1 MERGCGCGPS
11 HAWLWKD
18 PSPSS
23 RKLKGGPPAPRL
35 WAHKRRPRCLPF
47 PHAATHTRPY
57 YLFARGPTGVGH
69 PTSSPFFSLSF
80 IHAVP
85 YACSLPHLF
94 VSWREGQRD
103 GEREQMD
110 GCRDRELQALET
122 NEASDVAV
130 AQETTVGSA
139 PDGRAE
145 APCLS
150 VEAASTAAAQK
161 PRDTAGCSAARPTP
175 SQPCIGKH
183 RSQCQCQQ
191 LPWFTSSSLLTCCP

>member
-1 MERGCGCGPS
+1 M
-11 HAWLWKD
+11 WLWAITCMALEGSISILAEIKGR
-18 PSPSS
+18 PSGATPVGPQKAAALFAFSPRGHTHPALLPLRS
-23 RKLKGGPPAPRL
+23 GPYWSGPP
-35 WAHKRRPRCLPF
+35 
-47 PHAATHTRPY
+47 
-57 YLFARGPTGVGH
+57 YLFPLLL
-69 PTSSPFFSLSF
+69 SL

-85 YACSLPHLF
+85 YACSLSHLF

-191 LPWFTSSSLLTCCP
+191 LPWLTSSSLLTCCP